1 MKIKP
6 YILIYIIAAIIVA
19 TASIIIVKIQFR
31 IPESIINF
39 NVETITGETYS
50 EHHYNTLIL
59 DTFIQLNK
67 KAYGELITIDQTDG
81 ELIVSLKNTN
91 KLGTD
96 YYNNNSQLTSLKY
109 IENGFEVI
117 NDEKN
122 NIVTAKFMI
131 QKNQF
136 VNVPNDVIISLMY
149 KVYNK

>member
-39 NVETITGETYS
+39 NVETITGESYS

-67 KAYGELITIDQTDG
+67 KAYGELITINQTDG

>member
-19 TASIIIVKIQFR
+19 TVSIIIVKIQFR

-67 KAYGELITIDQTDG
+67 KAYGELITINQTNG